1 MRTTLLSL
9 LILFSDVELS
19 CGGSFLSPEGVV
31 RAAIAATHQD
41 RLSQFLRCC
50 DIPAITAHP
59 RHPMAL
65 DALAALME
73 SLNEADVRFEPS
85 SANHD
90 SDRLTVRM
98 FSPQRLDF
106 DLVGTKQINGVQWRI
121 VAIHP

>member
-1 MRTTLLSL
+1 
-9 LILFSDVELS
+9 
-19 CGGSFLSPEGVV
+19 
-31 RAAIAATHQD
+31 
-41 RLSQFLRCC
+41 
-50 DIPAITAHP
+50 
-59 RHPMAL
+59 MAL